1 MREKF
6 LKGIST
12 NVILLGMVSFLTD
25 ASSEMILPL
34 LPLFITALGGTG
46 LIIGIIGGLSDSVA
60 SILKVFSGY
69 WSDKVGKRLPF
80 VSIGYVVSAVSKTLL
95 ALSATWQHVLVLK
108 PLERVGK
115 GLRTAPRDA
124 IIADSDARGKAFGI
138 HRAMD
143 TSGAILGSI
152 LALIFF
158 LYFSST
164 SMPLDAMRNIFIIAG
179 IVAFTAIVPLRFVK
193 ERKKDGHVQSLK
205 VGLKSLPKSFRLYVI
220 IATVFALGN
229 FTYMFLI
236 LRARECISIG
246 PAKSIALVL
255 LLYIWFNIVYT
266 IFSVPSGVLSDRIGR
281 SNVLVLG
288 YSLFGLTCIG
298 FAIFSSMYLFV
309 LIFALYGLSNALV
322 DATQRA
328 FASDFVPE
336 RLRGTALGTFH
347 TAIGLATLP
356 ASVIAGA
363 LWQYVSPT
371 TTFLYGAA
379 MGFLAAGL
387 LVVTRID
394 ADIEN

>member
-1 MREKF
+1 M
-6 LKGIST
+6 
-12 NVILLGMVSFLTD
+12 
-25 ASSEMILPL
+25 
-34 LPLFITALGGTG
+34 
-46 LIIGIIGGLSDSVA
+46 
-60 SILKVFSGY
+60 
-69 WSDKVGKRLPF
+69 
-80 VSIGYVVSAVSKTLL
+80 VSAVSKTLL

-108 PLERVGK
+108 PLERVDK

-124 IIADSDARGKAFGI
+124 IIADSDAKRGKAFGI

-164 SMPLDAMRNIFIIAG
+164 NMPLDAMRNILIIAG

-193 ERKKDGHVQSLK
+193 EKKKDEHVQSLK
-205 VGLKSLPKSFRLYVI
+205 IGLKSLPKSFRLYVI

-236 LRARECISIG
+236 LRARECISIE

-288 YSLFGLTCIG
+288 YSLFGLTCVG

-309 LIFALYGLSNALV
+309 LMFALYGLFNALV
-322 DATQRA
+322 EATQRA
-328 FASDFVPE
+328 FASDFVAE

-363 LWQYVSPT
+363 LWQYVSPS

-379 MGFLAAGL
+379 MEFLAAGL

-394 ADIEN
+394 IDIENQNGPGGI